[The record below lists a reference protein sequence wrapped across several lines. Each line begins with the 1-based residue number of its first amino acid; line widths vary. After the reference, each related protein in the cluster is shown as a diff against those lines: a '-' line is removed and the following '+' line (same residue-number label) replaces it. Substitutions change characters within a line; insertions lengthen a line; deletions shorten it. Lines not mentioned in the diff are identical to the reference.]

1 MPRCVYQ
8 GSMKITAI
16 EKRKLSSKREDILD
30 NTEPCQTKNTAQPV
44 LLWTNNHGYLQ
55 AWKSRPIKRDYD
67 HILKTL
73 LTNYLQAYDINR
85 CCM

>member
-1 MPRCVYQ
+1 MP
-8 GSMKITAI
+8 
-16 EKRKLSSKREDILD
+16 D
-30 NTEPCQTKNTAQPV
+30 KNTAQPV

-73 LTNYLQAYDINR
+73 LTNYLEPRQPDGCKLKTAPVR
-85 CCM
+85 PGVAARSAE

>member
-1 MPRCVYQ
+1 M
-8 GSMKITAI
+8 
-16 EKRKLSSKREDILD
+16 
-30 NTEPCQTKNTAQPV
+30 

-73 LTNYLQAYDINR
+73 LTNYLQAYNISRRCMWHLLRGRLREGAESYAKALASDILR
-85 CCM
+85 